1 MKKEGIAAWS
11 CALCV
16 IYALTAYKSAGIA
29 AQNRQ
34 ARGGRMVI
42 NEIMA
47 TAERADCDYVEV
59 YNDGFRHRDLSA
71 MRLGYRTTT
80 GRLYTWA
87 MSPEPYLLPP
97 GGYAVLTRDG
107 EGVCRQFAP
116 LDASHVVEPPRMRTL
131 ASEATLIIYDELDA
145 AEDSVSYSQSWHSP
159 LLTDYANVALERIS
173 ASGDSNS
180 PANWTSAEASAG
192 FATPGGPNS
201 VSPDDR
207 RPGGGLRLTKN
218 SGLVAPNGGGLHA
231 PERLEVRIES
241 GSDVSGVSMS
251 VYDADGR
258 LAARPYNN
266 VPMSAAEQTLTW
278 DGRADDGSRLP
289 PRTYIV
295 VVEAWHANGR
305 SESRKETITVTY

>member
-1 MKKEGIAAWS
+1 
-11 CALCV
+11 
-16 IYALTAYKSAGIA
+16 
-29 AQNRQ
+29 
-34 ARGGRMVI
+34 MVI

-47 TAERADCDYVEV
+47 TAERPDCDYVEV
-59 YNDGFRHRDLSA
+59 YNGGGAHLDLSA

-80 GRLYTWA
+80 GRLYAWA

-107 EGVCRQFAP
+107 EEVCRQFAP
-116 LDASHVVEPPRMRTL
+116 HDASRVIEPPQMRTL
-131 ASEATLIIYDELDA
+131 AREATLIIFDESGA
-145 AEDSVSYSQSWHSP
+145 AQDSVAYSQSWHSP
-159 LLTDYANVALERIS
+159 LLTDYTNVALERIS

-180 PANWTSAEASAG
+180 PSNWTSAEASAG

-201 VSPDDR
+201 VSHDGR

-251 VYDADGR
+251 VFDAAGR

-295 VVEAWHANGR
+295 VVEAWRADGR
-305 SESRKETITVTY
+305 SESRKETITLTY

>member
-1 MKKEGIAAWS
+1 MKKESIAAWS
-11 CALCV
+11 CALSV
-16 IYALTAYKSAGIA
+16 IYALAAYKNADAA

-34 ARGGRMVI
+34 PQGGRMVI

-47 TAERADCDYVEV
+47 TAESPDCDYVEV
-59 YNDGFRHRDLSA
+59 YNNGPLTLDLSA

-87 MSPEPYLLPP
+87 MSPGPYLLPP
-97 GGYAVLTRDG
+97 GGYAVLTRDS
-107 EGVCRQFAP
+107 EEVCRLFAP
-116 LDASHVVEPPRMRTL
+116 HDDACVIEPPQMRTL
-131 ASEATLIIYDELDA
+131 AREATLIIFDESGA
-145 AEDSVSYSQSWHSP
+145 AADSVAYSQSWHSP
-159 LLTDYANVALERIS
+159 LLTDYTDVALERIS
-173 ASGDSNS
+173 AGGDSNS
-180 PANWTSAEASAG
+180 PSNWTSAEASAG

-218 SGLVAPNGGGLHA
+218 SGLVAPRGGGLHA

-251 VYDADGR
+251 VYDAEGR

-278 DGRADDGSRLP
+278 DGRADDGTLLP

-295 VVEAWHANGR
+295 VIEAWHANGR
-305 SESRKETITVTY
+305 SESRKETITLTY